1 MNASKKI
8 LISLST
14 GLLLIGTVGCQQN
27 TQSSNK
33 NQQQVQNNQSEKN
46 EPIKLSKT
54 YTTKFGKI
62 NQITYPEFQFDYS
75 DNWKIKMESVSENSA
90 KGEVETVVLTN
101 KNNVE
106 IQYTHIMESKDFNF
120 NTGNVEMN
128 RVEISKSAASQ
139 FIPGYVQAT
148 NHKSLGTFMVAKLK
162 TTGQLNM
169 QTEKDY
175 HDIDGSVKYA
185 VLPEKRNGKTED
197 IRGFNEGVFSFWY
210 SGHIAFT
217 ASALDGKFNAEDEEE
232 VIRIL
237 STFRVKEVQ

>member
-1 MNASKKI
+1 MKASKKI
-8 LISLST
+8 LVSLST

-27 TQSSNK
+27 TQSSNQ
-33 NQQQVQNNQSEKN
+33 NQQQIQPEKK
-46 EPIKLSKT
+46 EPIQLSKT

-62 NQITYPEFQFDYS
+62 NKITYPEFQFDYS
-75 DNWKIKMESVSENSA
+75 DNWKIKTESVPTNMA
-90 KGEVETVVLTN
+90 KGEVETIILVN
-101 KNNVE
+101 KNDVT

-120 NTGNVEMN
+120 NTGNVEMA
-128 RVEISKSAASQ
+128 RIEISKSAASQ

-148 NHKSLGTFMVAKLK
+148 NHATLGTFMVAKLK
-162 TTGQLNM
+162 TTGRLNM

-185 VLPEKRNGKTED
+185 VLPEKRNGNVED

-217 ASALDGKFNAEDEEE
+217 ASVPNGKFSAEDEKE